1 MRLALFPPIVI
12 RDMCRLKTLA
22 IFTAVSA
29 LALGC
34 SIFDDPRPE
43 RVSFRM
49 SGSSGATVTAIYSK
63 QFVAA
68 VNELGITEVEVFGA
82 DTVVH
87 LLPID
92 TIVDVVLEQ
101 RFFVQVEAMPSDTL
115 SVQVR
120 VDIDGRNVLNDS
132 GGILGDAPWRY
143 LYQYNQTFTRVYD
156 VVF

>member
-1 MRLALFPPIVI
+1 
-12 RDMCRLKTLA
+12 MCRLKTLA
-22 IFTAVSA
+22 ILIAVST
-29 LALGC
+29 LPLGC
-34 SIFDDPRPE
+34 SIFEDPRPE
-43 RVSFRM
+43 QVSFRM
-49 SGSSGATVTAIYSK
+49 SGSPGATVTAIYSK

-68 VNELGITEVEVFGA
+68 VNELGVTEVEVFGA

-101 RFFVQVEAMPSDTL
+101 RFFVQVETMPNDTVN
-115 SVQVR
+115 VQVR

-132 GGILGDAPWRY
+132 GGIYGGSPWRY
-143 LYQYNQTFTRVYD
+143 LYQFNQTFTQVFD